1 MRLDE
6 EYCLSEYVD
15 LGRLGDNEKV
25 HIVRNQVNGVIGV
38 RKYVA
43 LDLEEIYLFLKENP
57 NVYIPKIYECI
68 QTDTNLIVIEE
79 YLSGKNLEEMLK
91 EKYFSEKDAA
101 DIIICLCDAL
111 YPFAPCKNASHMQRL
126 ESRDVILTNEGGR

>member
-57 NVYIPKIYECI
+57 NAYIPKIYVYSDRYES
-68 QTDTNLIVIEE
+68 DRDRGVLERKK
-79 YLSGKNLEEMLK
+79 SGRNVKRKIFFGERR
-91 EKYFSEKDAA
+91 
-101 DIIICLCDAL
+101 C
-111 YPFAPCKNASHMQRL
+111 
-126 ESRDVILTNEGGR
+126 

>member
-38 RKYVA
+38 R
-43 LDLEEIYLFLKENP
+43 
-57 NVYIPKIYECI
+57 
-68 QTDTNLIVIEE
+68 
-79 YLSGKNLEEMLK
+79 SMLHWTWRR
-91 EKYFSEKDAA
+91 F
-101 DIIICLCDAL
+101 I
-111 YPFAPCKNASHMQRL
+111 FF
-126 ESRDVILTNEGGR
+126 

>member
-43 LDLEEIYLFLKENP
+43 LDLEEIYLFL
-57 NVYIPKIYECI
+57 
-68 QTDTNLIVIEE
+68 
-79 YLSGKNLEEMLK
+79 
-91 EKYFSEKDAA
+91 
-101 DIIICLCDAL
+101 
-111 YPFAPCKNASHMQRL
+111 
-126 ESRDVILTNEGGR
+126 

>member
-57 NVYIPKIYECI
+57 NFEMDAMKNPHITGEMALRAKTGFIELFPD
-68 QTDTNLIVIEE
+68 TDNSDGFFVCR
-79 YLSGKNLEEMLK
+79 LK
-91 EKYFSEKDAA
+91 K
-101 DIIICLCDAL
+101 L
-111 YPFAPCKNASHMQRL
+111 R
-126 ESRDVILTNEGGR
+126 

>member
-38 RKYVA
+38 RKY
-43 LDLEEIYLFLKENP
+43 EI
-57 NVYIPKIYECI
+57 
-68 QTDTNLIVIEE
+68 
-79 YLSGKNLEEMLK
+79 
-91 EKYFSEKDAA
+91 
-101 DIIICLCDAL
+101 
-111 YPFAPCKNASHMQRL
+111 
-126 ESRDVILTNEGGR
+126 GRAHV

>member
-43 LDLEEIYLFLKENP
+43 YAIRSDDGSLDTGHLCTGQIACPHAERPESG
-57 NVYIPKIYECI
+57 
-68 QTDTNLIVIEE
+68 QHIVAG
-79 YLSGKNLEEMLK
+79 SCHTH
-91 EKYFSEKDAA
+91 SA
-101 DIIICLCDAL
+101 
-111 YPFAPCKNASHMQRL
+111 
-126 ESRDVILTNEGGR
+126 

>member
-57 NVYIPKIYECI
+57 NAYIPKIYECI

-91 EKYFSEKDAA
+91 ETIYTQSLATIEETSFKKLVV
-101 DIIICLCDAL
+101 C
-111 YPFAPCKNASHMQRL
+111 YPFAWKALKDYNYPEEKMVYFA
-126 ESRDVILTNEGGR
+126 DILY

>member
-57 NVYIPKIYECI
+57 MRIY
-68 QTDTNLIVIEE
+68 
-79 YLSGKNLEEMLK
+79 
-91 EKYFSEKDAA
+91 
-101 DIIICLCDAL
+101 
-111 YPFAPCKNASHMQRL
+111 QR
-126 ESRDVILTNEGGR
+126 SMSVFRPIRI

>member
-43 LDLEEIYLFLKENP
+43 LDLDLSFFKGKSEC
-57 NVYIPKIYECI
+57 VY
-68 QTDTNLIVIEE
+68 T
-79 YLSGKNLEEMLK
+79 
-91 EKYFSEKDAA
+91 KD
-101 DIIICLCDAL
+101 L
-111 YPFAPCKNASHMQRL
+111 
-126 ESRDVILTNEGGR
+126 

>member
-68 QTDTNLIVIEE
+68 QTDTNLIGSFNCSMMSESSV
-79 YLSGKNLEEMLK
+79 MLTLFFNGFINSLIS
-91 EKYFSEKDAA
+91 FSIK
-101 DIIICLCDAL
+101 
-111 YPFAPCKNASHMQRL
+111 
-126 ESRDVILTNEGGR
+126 

>member
-6 EYCLSEYVD
+6 EYCLSEYAD

-43 LDLEEIYLFLKENP
+43 LDLEEIYLFLR
-57 NVYIPKIYECI
+57 KIRMRIY
-68 QTDTNLIVIEE
+68 
-79 YLSGKNLEEMLK
+79 
-91 EKYFSEKDAA
+91 
-101 DIIICLCDAL
+101 
-111 YPFAPCKNASHMQRL
+111 QR
-126 ESRDVILTNEGGR
+126 SMSVFRPIRI

>member
-57 NVYIPKIYECI
+57 NAYIPKIYECI
-68 QTDTNLIVIEE
+68 QTDAMRFT
-79 YLSGKNLEEMLK
+79 
-91 EKYFSEKDAA
+91 
-101 DIIICLCDAL
+101 LCT
-111 YPFAPCKNASHMQRL
+111 MQKCQSYA
-126 ESRDVILTNEGGR
+126 ET

>member
-43 LDLEEIYLFLKENP
+43 VSY
-57 NVYIPKIYECI
+57 
-68 QTDTNLIVIEE
+68 T
-79 YLSGKNLEEMLK
+79 
-91 EKYFSEKDAA
+91 
-101 DIIICLCDAL
+101 
-111 YPFAPCKNASHMQRL
+111 H
-126 ESRDVILTNEGGR
+126 LTLPTIA

>member
-57 NVYIPKIYECI
+57 NAYIPKIYECI

-91 EKYFSEKDAA
+91 EKNFRRKTLLIS
-101 DIIICLCDAL
+101 
-111 YPFAPCKNASHMQRL
+111 
-126 ESRDVILTNEGGR
+126 

>member
-43 LDLEEIYLFLKENP
+43 LDLEEIYLFLAMT
-57 NVYIPKIYECI
+57 V
-68 QTDTNLIVIEE
+68 
-79 YLSGKNLEEMLK
+79 
-91 EKYFSEKDAA
+91 
-101 DIIICLCDAL
+101 
-111 YPFAPCKNASHMQRL
+111 YPFV
-126 ESRDVILTNEGGR
+126 SRIRAF

>member
-1 MRLDE
+1 MVGNYMRLDE

-68 QTDTNLIVIEE
+68 QTDTNLIVIE
-79 YLSGKNLEEMLK
+79 S
-91 EKYFSEKDAA
+91 
-101 DIIICLCDAL
+101 
-111 YPFAPCKNASHMQRL
+111 
-126 ESRDVILTNEGGR
+126 T